1 LSSAVRAA
9 GAGRNKKDAL
19 ISVGDPSIT
28 RVAPP
33 DECRDEHAVN
43 LWKAQSKIMISRGT
57 LARED
62 LPILVAYCN
71 AWSLMIQT
79 QKDMDSTLYSATADG
94 GEKVHPSVNI
104 NKIAVGQLKMLGS
117 LLGLDPLSRARV
129 VGSGL
134 SGKGEEEGNE
144 FDEFD

>member
-1 LSSAVRAA
+1 MTAVRAA
-9 GAGRNKKDAL
+9 GAGRKKNDAL
-19 ISVGDPSIT
+19 LSVGDPTLT

-33 DECRDEHAVN
+33 EQCRDKNAIN

-57 LARED
+57 LSRED

-71 AWSLMIQT
+71 AWSLMLET
-79 QKDMDSTLYSATADG
+79 QEDMSKTLYSSTADG

-117 LLGLDPLSRARV
+117 LLGLDPLSRSRV
-129 VGSGL
+129 VGAGL
-134 SGKGEEEGNE
+134 SGKDDEGENE
-144 FDEFD
+144 FNEF

>member
-1 LSSAVRAA
+1 LSSAVRAP
-9 GAGRNKKDAL
+9 GGGRKKNDAL
-19 ISVGDPSIT
+19 LSVGDPSLT

-33 DECRDEHAVN
+33 EQCRDQHAID

-57 LARED
+57 LSRED

-71 AWSLMIQT
+71 AWSLMLET
-79 QKDMDSTLYSATADG
+79 QDDMANTLYSTTADG

-117 LLGLDPLSRARV
+117 LLGLDPLSRSRV

-134 SGKGEEEGNE
+134 SGKGEEEENE
-144 FDEFD
+144 FNEF

>member
-1 LSSAVRAA
+1 MTNVRAA
-9 GAGRNKKDAL
+9 GGGRKKNDAL
-19 ISVGDPSIT
+19 LSVGDPTLT

-33 DECRDEHAVN
+33 EQCRDENAIA

-57 LARED
+57 LSRED

-71 AWSLMIQT
+71 AWSVMLQT
-79 QKDMDSTLYSATADG
+79 QEDMANTLYSSTADG

-117 LLGLDPLSRARV
+117 LLGLDPLSRSRV
-129 VGSGL
+129 VGTGL
-134 SGKGEEEGNE
+134 NGKGGEDENE
-144 FDEFD
+144 FDEF

>member
-1 LSSAVRAA
+1 MTAVRAA
-9 GAGRNKKDAL
+9 GAGRKKNDAL
-19 ISVGDPSIT
+19 LSVGDPSLT

-33 DECRDEHAVN
+33 EQCRDENSIN

-57 LARED
+57 LSRED

-71 AWSLMIQT
+71 AWSLMLET
-79 QKDMDSTLYSATADG
+79 QEDMATTLYSSTADG

-117 LLGLDPLSRARV
+117 LLGLDPLSRSRV
-129 VGSGL
+129 VGAGL

-144 FDEFD
+144 FDEF

>member
-1 LSSAVRAA
+1 LTAIRAA
-9 GAGRNKKDAL
+9 GGGRKKNDAL
-19 ISVGDPSIT
+19 LSVGDPTLT

-33 DECRDEHAVN
+33 EQCRDENAIN

-57 LARED
+57 LSRED

-71 AWSLMIQT
+71 AWSLMLET
-79 QKDMDSTLYSATADG
+79 QDDMAKTLYSSTADG

-117 LLGLDPLSRARV
+117 LLGLDPLSRSRV
-129 VGSGL
+129 VGTGL
-134 SGKGEEEGNE
+134 SGKGDEEENE
-144 FDEFD
+144 FNEF

>member
-9 GAGRNKKDAL
+9 GAGRKKNGAL
-19 ISVGDPSIT
+19 LSVGDPTIT

-33 DECRDEHAVN
+33 AECRDEKAVN
-43 LWKAQSKIMISRGT
+43 IWKSQSKIMIAQGT
-57 LARED
+57 LSGED

-71 AWSLMIQT
+71 AWSLMLQT
-79 QKDMDSTLYSATADG
+79 QKDMEKTLYSSTADG

-117 LLGLDPLSRARV
+117 LLGLDPLSRSRV
-129 VGSGL
+129 VGTGL
-134 SGKGEEEGNE
+134 HGKGEEEGNE
-144 FDEFD
+144 FDEF

>member
-1 LSSAVRAA
+1 MTAVRAA
-9 GAGRNKKDAL
+9 GGGRKKNDAL
-19 ISVGDPSIT
+19 LSVGDPTLT

-33 DECRDEHAVN
+33 EQCRDENAIN

-57 LARED
+57 LSRED

-71 AWSLMIQT
+71 AWSLMLET
-79 QKDMDSTLYSATADG
+79 QEDMAKTLYSSTADG

-117 LLGLDPLSRARV
+117 LLGLDPLSRSRV
-129 VGSGL
+129 VGAGL
-134 SGKGEEEGNE
+134 SGKDDEGENE
-144 FDEFD
+144 FNEF